1 MSDLTGPNQAQAM
14 LRRVSPEGRARA
26 LREQKRQQK
35 RMWRFVARVVLA
47 SLVLSAAGLALD
59 LFLLHVLQ
67 GLAIALVAFVAL
79 GTVLGFISLRNKP
92 VSLAHPEAAPIAA
105 LPEATAEWLETQ
117 ALALPAPA
125 ANLADTIAG
134 ELGAMGPQ
142 IARLSPN
149 EPAAQAVKR
158 LLAVELPGLIERH
171 QSVPPSL
178 RGRVRQ
184 AGQSADDHL
193 VNGLAIIRDEVSR
206 MSEQLARGDL
216 DALATQDRFLELKY
230 QGEAMLGP
238 EIGA

>member
-1 MSDLTGPNQAQAM
+1 MSDLNGPNQAQAM

-26 LREQKRQQK
+26 LREQQLRQK
-35 RMWRFVARVVLA
+35 RTGLFMLRLLAVAVVIGGALA
-47 SLVLSAAGLALD
+47 AYDAVFGVLSGY
-59 LFLLHVLQ
+59 LLVI
-67 GLAIALVAFVAL
+67 AALVALAAVVLL
-79 GTVLGFISLRNKP
+79 GKG
-92 VSLAHPEAAPIAA
+92 LADTPLAPAHLDAAPLAL
-105 LPEATAEWLETQ
+105 LPETTAHWLEAQ
-117 ALALPAPA
+117 APTLPAA
-125 ANLADTIAG
+125 SASLADTIAG
-134 ELGAMGPQ
+134 ELGAMGAQ
-142 IARLSPN
+142 LARLSPD
-149 EPAAQAVKR
+149 EPAALAVKR

-171 QSVPPSL
+171 QGVPPAL
-178 RGRVRQ
+178 RAHVRQ

>member
-35 RMWRFVARVVLA
+35 RMWRFVAQVVLA

-67 GLAIALVAFVAL
+67 GLAIALVGFVVL
-79 GTVLGFISLRNKP
+79 GTVLGFTGLRNKP
-92 VSLAHPEAAPIAA
+92 VSLANPQAAPIAA
-105 LPEATAEWLETQ
+105 LPEATAEWLETR
-117 ALALPAPA
+117 ALALPGPA
-125 ANLADTIAG
+125 ANIADTIAG
-134 ELGAMGPQ
+134 ELGTMGPQ
-142 IARLSPN
+142 IARLSPT
-149 EPAAQAVKR
+149 EPAAQAVRR

-171 QSVPPSL
+171 QSVPPGL

-206 MSEQLARGDL
+206 MSEQLASGDL
-216 DALATQDRFLELKY
+216 DGLATQDRFLELKY
-230 QGEAMLGP
+230 QGEAMLG
-238 EIGA
+238 

>member
-26 LREQKRQQK
+26 LREQKRRQ
-35 RMWRFVARVVLA
+35 RRAWRLIGRVLLAVLLAAAAVLA
-47 SLVLSAAGLALD
+47 IDFFLVGAFIGLI
-59 LFLLHVLQ
+59 V
-67 GLAIALVAFVAL
+67 AIGAVI
-79 GTVLGFISLRNKP
+79 VLGAIFGVGLLRKK
-92 VSLAHPEAAPIAA
+92 AAPILHPGSASIAA
-105 LPEATAEWLETQ
+105 LPQATAEWLETQ

-193 VNGLAIIRDEVSR
+193 VNGLAIIRQEVSR
-206 MSEQLARGDL
+206 MSEQLARGDV

-230 QGEAMLGP
+230 QGEAMLGA
-238 EIGA
+238 EGA

>member
-1 MSDLTGPNQAQAM
+1 MSDLNGPNQAQAM

-26 LREQKRQQK
+26 LREQQLRQK
-35 RMWRFVARVVLA
+35 RTGLFMLRLLAVAVVVGGALAAYDAVFGVLPGYLLVIAAVVALAAVVFLGKGLADTPLAPAHLDAAPLA
-47 SLVLSAAGLALD
+47 SLPE
-59 LFLLHVLQ
+59 
-67 GLAIALVAFVAL
+67 
-79 GTVLGFISLRNKP
+79 TT
-92 VSLAHPEAAPIAA
+92 AH
-105 LPEATAEWLETQ
+105 WLEAQ
-117 ALALPAPA
+117 APALPAPA
-125 ANLADTIAG
+125 ASLADTIAG
-134 ELGAMGPQ
+134 ELGAMGAQ
-142 IARLSPN
+142 LARLSPD
-149 EPAAQAVKR
+149 EPAALAVKR

-171 QSVPPSL
+171 QGVPPAL
-178 RGRVRQ
+178 RAHVRQ